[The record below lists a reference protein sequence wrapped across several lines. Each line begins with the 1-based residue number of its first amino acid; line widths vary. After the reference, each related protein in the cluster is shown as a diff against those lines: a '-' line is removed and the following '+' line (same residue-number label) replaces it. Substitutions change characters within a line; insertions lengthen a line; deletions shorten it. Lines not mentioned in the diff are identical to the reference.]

1 MSPPGNRTL
10 AVVQH
15 TAAEYLG
22 LIEDHWEGRSIRFR
36 YYRPFAPSGR
46 LPGAREW
53 AEGLVLLGGG
63 PWGGAPGPSRLPTFD
78 VEVALTATAL
88 AEERPILG
96 IGLGALI
103 LCQAAGGQIVPTP
116 FAFDVG
122 TARRVAPDA
131 LEGFLPMQYPLVRYG
146 RDAPLLPAGAE
157 VLAVDEQGAPA
168 AFRCGRRAFG
178 FSGHPGIKSGILED
192 LMMEFAE
199 VPPGA
204 ESGLEALRGM
214 HTAIED
220 ALVPTMTG
228 LVSSLGLMR

>member
-1 MSPPGNRTL
+1 MSAPGHRTL

-22 LIEDHWEGRSIRFR
+22 LIEDHLEGRSIRFR

-63 PWGGAPGPSRLPTFD
+63 PWGAAPGPSRLPT
-78 VEVALTATAL
+78 
-88 AEERPILG
+88 
-96 IGLGALI
+96 
-103 LCQAAGGQIVPTP
+103 
-116 FAFDVG
+116 FDVG

-131 LEGFLPMQYPLVRYG
+131 LEGFLPPQYPLVRYG
-146 RDAPLLPAGAE
+146 RDAPQLPAGAE
-157 VLAVDEQGAPA
+157 VLAVDEQGAPI

-199 VPPGA
+199 VPPDA
-204 ESGLEALRGM
+204 APSLEAVRSM